1 MRSSRTVAAA
11 VVLLAALL
19 APLLAIGAAHAQAP
33 APQTAS
39 PVFDA
44 IRARGHVMCGVSPGV
59 PGFSMPDA
67 QGNWRGIDVDICRAI
82 AAAMFGDATK
92 VRFQPLSIQQRF
104 TAVQSGEVDV
114 LSRNTTVSLSRD
126 AGLGLEFPVIAFY
139 DGQGFMVPRRLN
151 VSNARQLNGASV
163 CIQTGT
169 TTELNL
175 ADWARA
181 NSIQLQPVV
190 IESTEQMRSSYF
202 SGRCDLYTTDVSG
215 LAAVRS
221 VAQTPADHVILP
233 EVISKEPLGP
243 GVRQGDQRWA
253 HVVRWSV
260 YALFEAEEL
269 GLTSAN
275 IEGRRGDANP
285 SVQRFVGTQGEL
297 GQQLGIDNAWAFQIV
312 RQVGNYAEVFQRNIT
327 PLGIER
333 GPNRLWRDGGLLYS
347 PPFR

>member
-1 MRSSRTVAAA
+1 MRTRIFALLSM
-11 VVLLAALL
+11 LAALTT
-19 APLLAIGAAHAQAP
+19 AAGAQAPSP

-39 PVFDA
+39 PIFDA
-44 IRARGHVMCGVSPGV
+44 VRARGYVMCGVSPGV

-67 QGNWRGIDVDICRAI
+67 QGNWRGIDVDICRAV
-82 AAAMFGDATK
+82 AAALFGDATK

-104 TAVQSGEVDV
+104 TAVQSGEVDI
-114 LSRNTTVSLSRD
+114 LSRNTTVSYARD
-126 AGLGLEFPVIAFY
+126 VGLGLDFPVIAFY

-151 VSNARQLNGASV
+151 VTNARQLNGASV

-181 NSIQLQPVV
+181 NNVQLQSVV

-221 VAQTPADHVILP
+221 VAQNPADHVILP

-243 GVRQGDQRWA
+243 AVRQGDQRWS
-253 HVVRWSV
+253 HLVRWSV
-260 YALFEAEEL
+260 HALVEAEEL

-275 IEGRRGDANP
+275 IEQRLNDANP
-285 SVQRFVGTQGEL
+285 GVQRFVGAQGEL
-297 GQQLGIDNAWAFQIV
+297 GQMMGIDNRWAFNIV
-312 RQVGNYAEVFQRNIT
+312 RQVGNYAEVFARNIT

-333 GPNRLWRDGGLLYS
+333 GPNRLWRDGGLLYA

>member
-1 MRSSRTVAAA
+1 MRLLTFALML
-11 VVLLAALL
+11 LLAR
-19 APLLAIGAAHAQAP
+19 APAHAGKTLDQVR
-33 APQTAS
+33 Q
-39 PVFDA
+39 
-44 IRARGHVMCGVSPGV
+44 RAQLACGVSTGV
-59 PGFSMPDA
+59 IGFSATDS
-67 QGNWRGIDVDICRAI
+67 QGRWNGMDVDICRAI

-114 LSRNTTVSLSRD
+114 LSRNTTVSMSRD
-126 AGLGLEFPVIAFY
+126 VGLGLEFPVIAFY

-151 VSNARQLNGASV
+151 VTNARQLNGASV

-175 ADWARA
+175 ADWART
-181 NSIQLQPVV
+181 NRIQLQPVV
-190 IESTEQMRSSYF
+190 IESTEQMRSSYYA
-202 SGRCDLYTTDVSG
+202 GRCDLYTTDVSG

-221 VAQTPADHVILP
+221 VAQNPADHVILP

-243 GVRQGDQRWA
+243 AVRQDDQRWA
-253 HVVRWSV
+253 HLVRWAV

-269 GLTSAN
+269 GLTSQN
-275 IEGRRGDANP
+275 IEQRLGDANP
-285 SVQRFVGTQGEL
+285 SIQRFVGASGDL
-297 GQQLGIDNAWAFQIV
+297 GQQMGVDNRWAVAIV
-312 RQVGNYAEVFQRNIT
+312 RQVGNYAEVFERNVA

-333 GPNRLWRDGGLLYS
+333 GPNRLWRDGGLLYA

>member
-1 MRSSRTVAAA
+1 MNRHVFRLAAGLFGAATFAAA
-11 VVLLAALL
+11 AS
-19 APLLAIGAAHAQAP
+19 AQTP
-33 APQTAS
+33 APPQVAS

-44 IRARGHVMCGVSPGV
+44 VRARGTVVCGVSPGV

-114 LSRNTTVSLSRD
+114 LSRNTTVSMSRD
-126 AGLGLEFPVIAFY
+126 VGLGLEFPVIAFY

-151 VSNARQLNGASV
+151 VTNARQLNGASV

-175 ADWARA
+175 ADWART
-181 NSIQLQPVV
+181 NRIQLQPVV
-190 IESTEQMRSSYF
+190 IESTEQMRSSYYA
-202 SGRCDLYTTDVSG
+202 GRCDLYTTDVSG

-221 VAQTPADHVILP
+221 VAQNPADHVILP

-243 GVRQGDQRWA
+243 AVRQGDQRWA
-253 HVVRWSV
+253 HLVRWSV

-269 GLTSAN
+269 GLTSQN
-275 IEGRRGDANP
+275 IEQRLGDANP
-285 SVQRFVGTQGEL
+285 SIQRFVGASGDL
-297 GQQLGIDNAWAFQIV
+297 GQQMGVDNRWAVAIV
-312 RQVGNYAEVFQRNIT
+312 RQVGNYAEVFERNVA

-333 GPNRLWRDGGLLYS
+333 GPNRLWRDGGLIYS

>member
-1 MRSSRTVAAA
+1 
-11 VVLLAALL
+11 
-19 APLLAIGAAHAQAP
+19 
-33 APQTAS
+33 
-39 PVFDA
+39 
-44 IRARGHVMCGVSPGV
+44 
-59 PGFSMPDA
+59 
-67 QGNWRGIDVDICRAI
+67 
-82 AAAMFGDATK
+82 

-104 TAVQSGEVDV
+104 TAVQSGEVDI
-114 LSRNTTVSLSRD
+114 LSRNTTMSLSRD
-126 AGLGLEFPVIAFY
+126 AGLGLEFPAIAFY

-151 VSNARQLNGASV
+151 VTNARQLNGASV

-175 ADWARA
+175 SDWARA
-181 NSIQLQPVV
+181 NNVQLQPVV

-202 SGRCDLYTTDVSG
+202 AGRCDLYTTDVSG

-221 VAQTPADHVILP
+221 VADTPADHVILP

-243 GVRQGDQRWA
+243 AVRQGDQRWA
-253 HVVRWSV
+253 HLVRWSV
-260 YALFEAEEL
+260 YALFEAEEI

-275 IEGRRGDANP
+275 IEQRRSDTNP
-285 SVQRFVGTQGEL
+285 SVRRFVGAEGDL
-297 GQQLGIDNAWAFQIV
+297 GQQLGVDNAWAFQIV

-333 GPNRLWRDGGLLYS
+333 GPNRLWRDGGLLYA